1 MEFPATA
8 RLWTDEETVRLA
20 VGSALENA
28 FEHAAATVTVTVEA
42 RFDECNIAIGDAGPD
57 LQHGTGLGLWQLRW
71 SVTKPNGG
79 RSARTMV
86 PSPAS
91 QCPTGAG

>member
-28 FEHAAATVTVTVEA
+28 LEHAAATVTVTVEA
-42 RFDECNIAIGDAGPD
+42 RFDECKIAIGDAGPD
-57 LQHGTGLGLWQLRW
+57 IPADAPVPIEAERETTCSTGQG
-71 SVTKPNGG
+71 SVCGSSGG
-79 RSARTMV
+79 V
-86 PSPAS
+86 
-91 QCPTGAG
+91 